1 MRRLPPLNAL
11 RVFDAAAR
19 HKSFNKASEELC
31 VTPSAVSHQLKSLEE
46 FLGVELFKR
55 EKRSITLTAAGERY
69 LPSVQIALDELEIA
83 TRRLISAP
91 NSNVVNVSVAPAF
104 LTRWL
109 VPRITRFQEQYPEI
123 ELRLESS
130 IDYIDFENSDTDM
143 AVYYGKG
150 HWSGI
155 EAHLMRNIY
164 MTPVMSPSL
173 LEGDGAIN
181 APIDMMKHT
190 LINVTGRNQ
199 EWVKILQKLGVSVTK
214 MNKTISFS
222 STSLAVSAAAEG
234 IGIAL
239 ADLALIEREIK
250 AGRLVAPFDV
260 ALDVHNAF
268 YLVYKENRTMTP
280 SMQAFKDWILEEMQR
295 DLDEPAYK
303 QKLPAYD

>member
-19 HKSFNKASEELC
+19 HGSFNRASEELC

-55 EKRSITLTAAGERY
+55 EKRTISLTPAGERY
-69 LPSVQIALDELEIA
+69 LPSVQMALNEIELA
-83 TRRLISAP
+83 TRKLITSP

-109 VPRITRFQEQYPEI
+109 VPRITQFQEKHPEI

-155 EAHLMRNIY
+155 ESHLMRNIY
-164 MTPVMSPSL
+164 LTPVVSPKL
-173 LEGDGAIN
+173 LEEKGGLKRAADLA
-181 APIDMMKHT
+181 KFT
-190 LINVTGRNQ
+190 LINVTGRNH
-199 EWVKILQKLGVSVTK
+199 EWSKILQKLGVSITSVEH
-214 MNKTISFS
+214 TISFS

-234 IGIAL
+234 IGVAL
-239 ADLALIEREIK
+239 ADMALLQRELDS
-250 AGRLVAPFDV
+250 GRLVAP
-260 ALDVHNAF
+260 LDVCLDSHNAF
-268 YLVYKENRTMTP
+268 YLVYKENRSLTP
-280 SMQAFKDWILEEMQR
+280 AMEAFRDWILTEMKEDQR
-295 DLDEPAYK
+295 ILGNIGT
-303 QKLPAYD
+303 

>member
-19 HKSFNKASEELC
+19 HGSFNRASEELC

-55 EKRSITLTAAGERY
+55 EKRSISLTPAGERY
-69 LPSVQIALDELEIA
+69 LPSVQMALDEVEFA
-83 TRRLISAP
+83 TRKLITSP

-109 VPRITRFQEQYPEI
+109 VPRIARFQERHPEV

-130 IDYIDFENSDTDM
+130 IDYIDFENSDTDL

-155 EAHLMRNIY
+155 ETHLMRNIDL
-164 MTPVMSPSL
+164 TPVVSPKL
-173 LEGDGAIN
+173 LEEKGGLKRESDLAN
-181 APIDMMKHT
+181 FT
-190 LINVTGRNQ
+190 LINVTGRNH
-199 EWVKILQKLGVSVTK
+199 EWSKVLQKLGVSISSIAH
-214 MNKTISFS
+214 TISFS

-234 IGIAL
+234 IGVAL
-239 ADLALIEREIK
+239 ADRSLLQRELDS
-250 AGRLVAPFDV
+250 GRLVAPFDV
-260 ALDVHNAF
+260 SLDSHNAF
-268 YLVYKENRTMTP
+268 YLVYKENRSLTAAME
-280 SMQAFKDWILEEMQR
+280 AFRDWILEEMAEDKR
-295 DLDEPAYK
+295 ALAS
-303 QKLPAYD
+303 